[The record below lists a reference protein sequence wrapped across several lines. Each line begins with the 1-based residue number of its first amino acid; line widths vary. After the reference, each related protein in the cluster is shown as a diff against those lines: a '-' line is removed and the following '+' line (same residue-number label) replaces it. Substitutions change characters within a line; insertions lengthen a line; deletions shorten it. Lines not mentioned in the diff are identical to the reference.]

1 MLRISKKRF
10 TFVKSNKNAD
20 KSVFS
25 LLKMDMKDRIRQL
38 MEAQHM
44 TQQTFAQFIG
54 MSTATLSSIFNERT
68 KPTLNT
74 VEAIKNKF
82 PNISIDWLMF
92 GKGPMFMDEKE
103 DDNLSSTPQEG
114 AAGEQM
120 LDFGESGADG
130 YQQNVQAATAG
141 NNVASPRAPQHSA
154 MRTDII
160 YKEKESRKIT
170 EIRVFYDDQTWES
183 FVPKK

>member
-1 MLRISKKRF
+1 
-10 TFVKSNKNAD
+10 
-20 KSVFS
+20 
-25 LLKMDMKDRIRQL
+25 

-103 DDNLSSTPQEG
+103 DDSLSSTPQEG
-114 AAGEQM
+114 SAGEQM
-120 LDFGESGADG
+120 LDFGESGAAG
-130 YQQNVQAATAG
+130 YQQNSQMPPVG
-141 NNVASPRAPQHSA
+141 NNVASPRTSQHSA